1 MYVRRERG
9 GTSRR
14 LGSSIDLGRVKKGK
28 GKVQKEGWKGWR
40 GGRVVGKERRVAKK
54 ETKKMI

>member
-28 GKVQKEGWKGWR
+28 GKVQKEGWKGVEGR
-40 GGRVVGKERRVAKK
+40 SSGRERAKGGEKGD
-54 ETKKMI
+54 